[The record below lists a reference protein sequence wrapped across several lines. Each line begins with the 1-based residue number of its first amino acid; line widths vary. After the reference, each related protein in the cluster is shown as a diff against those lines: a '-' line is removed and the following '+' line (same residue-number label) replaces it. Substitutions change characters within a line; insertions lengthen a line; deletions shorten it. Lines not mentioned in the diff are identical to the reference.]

1 MNSEFIKERE
11 LKNDNRHV
19 YLYHLVEEHSIW
31 IAYGYSAYS
40 LKLFAMSHGVEY
52 VRGYSSNVALPYTI
66 VTREGMKRLRTS
78 LPVIQEEENCLYID
92 MKNPLVRKISF
103 AGLNHAVQKARN
115 KRP

>member
-19 YLYHLVEEHSIW
+19 YLYHLEEEHSIW

-66 VTREGMKRLRTS
+66 VTREGMKRLRS
-78 LPVIQEEENCLYID
+78 YLPVIQEEENLAQLQISVAYFCSIGLYF
-92 MKNPLVRKISF
+92 LV
-103 AGLNHAVQKARN
+103 
-115 KRP
+115 

>member
-19 YLYHLVEEHSIW
+19 YLYHLEEEHSIW

-52 VRGYSSNVALPYTI
+52 VRGLFFQCS
-66 VTREGMKRLRTS
+66 TS
-78 LPVIQEEENCLYID
+78 LYN
-92 MKNPLVRKISF
+92 
-103 AGLNHAVQKARN
+103 RN
-115 KRP
+115 KGRHEETQVIPSCHSRRGKLPLSRYEKII